1 MPPHD
6 PSPAVQ
12 FAVNKTVAEPS
23 KSSSSS
29 DKVSYA
35 FVDMVRFLATFG
47 IVFIHSYVP
56 MHGMETNAFVHH
68 LPHAEYYLYVK
79 QVFKFSTICYFLI
92 AGFLLADKSIE
103 SSPFAYYLRRL
114 NVIAVPYLL
123 AVTLF
128 IAALALQSYLV
139 QGQHITVAYIIEIIK
154 YVILY
159 SPFWYVPNYLLCLL
173 VIVCFSRYA
182 SSIYFGA
189 VLLLITACNTWYN
202 VYAGNNHTHTTALTG
217 FIFYMWLGMY
227 IKKKNLAAA
236 MQNAGPLVT
245 GSLLLLLY
253 ILSNCETYYMLYHTH
268 IAETLNTLR
277 ISNQL
282 YSVAFFV
289 FIVSCC
295 KKPANFGILNPR
307 RETYGIY
314 LYHSFFT
321 FILIS
326 IAEQWISSRFGID
339 LFSYNVYQV
348 ILLTFVS
355 FAISYIATTAVVKFL
370 LKYKLARLPR
380 M

>member
-6 PSPAVQ
+6 PLPPIQLTINNTIADTPKLSAAP
-12 FAVNKTVAEPS
+12 T
-23 KSSSSS
+23 
-29 DKVSYA
+29 KVSYA
-35 FVDMVRFLATFG
+35 FVDLVRFLATFG
-47 IVFIHSYVP
+47 IVYIHSYVP
-56 MHGMETNAFVHH
+56 MHGLDTNAFLHH
-68 LPHAEYYLYVK
+68 VPHAEYYLYIK
-79 QVFKFSTICYFLI
+79 QLFKFSTICYFLI

-103 SSPFAYYLRRL
+103 SSPFSYYMRRL
-114 NVIAVPYLL
+114 NIIAIPYLFAL
-123 AVTLF
+123 VLF
-128 IAALALQSYLV
+128 IAALALHSYITS
-139 QGQHITVAYIIEIIK
+139 GHHITATYVVEIAK
-154 YVILY
+154 YVMLY

-189 VLLLITACNTWYN
+189 VLFLITAWNTWYN
-202 VYAGNNHTHTTALTG
+202 VYAGNTHTHTTALTG

-227 IKKKNLAAA
+227 IKKKNLIAG
-236 MQNAGPLVT
+236 MQNAGPYITGAILV
-245 GSLLLLLY
+245 LFY
-253 ILSNCETYYMLYHTH
+253 ILSDCETHYMFYHTH

-282 YSVAFFV
+282 YSVAFFA

-295 KKPANFGILNPR
+295 KKPVNFGTLNPR
-307 RETYGIY
+307 NETYGIY

-326 IAEQWISSRFGID
+326 VTEQWIGKLFGID

-348 ILLTFVS
+348 TALTFIS
-355 FAISYIATTAVVKFL
+355 FIISYIATTALVKLL
-370 LKYKLARLPR
+370 LKYKLAWLPQ